1 MGLEKAGLVC
11 FSSYPTNVV
20 LELPVY
26 YVLLIQQ
33 CGLEMSSSYDSPT
46 VPSIIRLSL
55 FTSPPT
61 SSYLS
66 AWDTKPYGK
75 L

>member
-1 MGLEKAGLVC
+1 MSLEAAGLVC

-20 LELPVY
+20 LVY
-26 YVLLIQQ
+26 HILLIQ
-33 CGLEMSSSYDSPT
+33 GYRLKVMNNYVTPT
-46 VPSIIRLSL
+46 MWPIIRLSL
-55 FTSPPT
+55 FVSPPT
-61 SSYLS
+61 SFDLSS